1 MNMNSN
7 EIPLKAQNVLHRY
20 GDKVALQGVDLQLR
34 GQEIFALLGPNGSG
48 KSTFFRLISTL
59 AKLQSGSLEVFGASC
74 ATDKSTVRKH
84 LGVVFQSPSLD
95 GKLTVMENLWCQG
108 ALYGLVGAA
117 LRNRAE
123 EVLRQ
128 LGMWDSRNARCQ
140 ELSGGMKRRVE
151 LAKGLLHRPRLL
163 LMDEPS
169 TGLDPAARL
178 DLWQALSQLRD
189 QASVTILLT
198 THLLEEADKADRI
211 AIMDAG
217 KVVACASPVELR
229 REQGSEVIAIATDRV
244 DLVAST
250 LETELS
256 LVVRRLHAEVRI
268 VSEGVLQKL
277 PEIVRAVMPHA
288 SQVTVGRASLED
300 VFIAKTG
307 RQWNEPKAT

>member
-1 MNMNSN
+1 
-7 EIPLKAQNVLHRY
+7 VHRY

-34 GQEIFALLGPNGSG
+34 SQEIFALLGPNGSG

-74 ATDKSTVRKH
+74 TTDKSTVRKH

-108 ALYGLVGAA
+108 ALYGLTGAA

-123 EVLRQ
+123 EVLQQ
-128 LGMWDSRNARCQ
+128 LGMWDSRSSRCQ

-178 DLWQALSQLRD
+178 DLWQALSRLRD
-189 QASVTILLT
+189 EAGVTILLT

-217 KVVACASPVELR
+217 KVVACASPVDLR

-244 DLVAST
+244 ELVAST
-250 LETELS
+250 LETQLS
-256 LVVRRLHAEVRI
+256 LQVRRLPAEVRI
-268 VSEGVLQKL
+268 ASEGVLQAL
-277 PEIVRAVMPHA
+277 PDIVRVVMPYA

-307 RQWNEPKAT
+307 RQWHQSKTT

>member
-1 MNMNSN
+1 MNSN
-7 EIPLKAQNVLHRY
+7 EIPLKAQSVVHRY

-59 AKLQSGSLEVFGASC
+59 AKLQSGSLEVFGANC

-108 ALYGLVGAA
+108 ALYGLVGAP

-189 QASVTILLT
+189 QAGVTILLT

-256 LVVRRLHAEVRI
+256 LVVRRLPAEVRI
-268 VSEGVLQKL
+268 ATEGVLQAL
-277 PEIVRAVMPHA
+277 PEIVRTVMPHA

-307 RQWNEPKAT
+307 HQWNEP